1 MKSNPP
7 IPVGQLVAGKYRL
20 LEVIGEGGMGVVYL
34 AEHELIEKRVAL
46 KVLRPEYSSRA
57 ELVSRFQQEAIS
69 ASRIKHPNVL
79 DVFDFGQLEDGS
91 FFLAMEYLKG
101 HDLSHELA
109 DGKTLTPVRAIQIA
123 LQATRALAAAH
134 GRGVVHRDMKPEN
147 VFLHSSEDGDETVKI
162 VDFGIAQLKS
172 EDKPG
177 QEPQGR
183 RRLTR
188 TGMIFGTPE
197 YMSPEQAAGRPVDLR
212 VDVYALG
219 VILYEMFTGAVPF
232 TSDSFMAVLSAHM
245 NRPIPPMRSVV
256 PELVISEELE
266 AVVYKALEK
275 EPDQRFQSM
284 KELAAALQATPEGQV
299 ASGTFGLMP
308 MPEINPGT
316 FRSVQ
321 TPGLP
326 TAPQFG
332 RPPPDAS
339 PSMRPS
345 GSGEIGPSVHTLV
358 DGTSDVFRVSELPL
372 PPGASTVPPKSR
384 AALWVLGALFL
395 GGLGVTGAAIVFGPQ
410 LLQRFTHRA
419 ASPSGA
425 PPASVVANPAPPPSL
440 PAPVAAASLPLP
452 EPSSSSP
459 AVSSV
464 TLSITTLPPGAV
476 VSKDGFQV
484 CDTTP
489 CTATIPRGA
498 AVELVATKGTMRG
511 TAKVLG
517 QRDQGVSISLI
528 APTRP
533 APAQP
538 RQQLCEVVVDGLKIL
553 RPCR

>member
-46 KVLRPEYSSRA
+46 KVLRPEYSSRS

-109 DGKTLTPVRAIQIA
+109 DGQTLTPVRAIQVA
-123 LQATRALAAAH
+123 LQTTRALAAAH

-147 VFLHSSEDGDETVKI
+147 VFLHRSEDGDETVKI

-177 QEPQGR
+177 EEPRGR

-245 NRPIPPMRSVV
+245 NRPIPPMRSVM
-256 PELVISEELE
+256 PELAISSELE
-266 AVVYKALEK
+266 AVVYRALEK
-275 EPDQRFQSM
+275 EPEQRFQSM
-284 KELAAALQATPEGQV
+284 KELAAALQATPEGQI
-299 ASGTFGLMP
+299 ASGASGLMP

-316 FRSVQ
+316 FRPVQ

-332 RPPPDAS
+332 RRPSDPP
-339 PSMRPS
+339 PSMRPP

-358 DGTSDVFRVSELPL
+358 DGTSDVLRVSQLPG
-372 PPGASTVPPKSR
+372 PPDSSTGGKKSHTL
-384 AALWVLGALFL
+384 AWVLGVFLL
-395 GGLGVTGAAIVFGPQ
+395 GGLVLAGVAVLLGPR
-410 LLQRFTHRA
+410 LLERYAHRA
-419 ASPSGA
+419 ATPSGA
-425 PPASVVANPAPPPSL
+425 PPSSAVANPS
-440 PAPVAAASLPLP
+440 PVASLPEPVASSPALP
-452 EPSSSSP
+452 EPS
-459 AVSSV
+459 VSVADVPTV
-464 TLSITTLPPGAV
+464 TLSITTIPPGAV

-489 CTATIPRGA
+489 CTATVSRGA

-511 TAKVLG
+511 TARVLG
-517 QRDQGVSISLI
+517 QRDQGVSISLV
-528 APTRP
+528 APARP
-533 APAQP
+533 SPAQP